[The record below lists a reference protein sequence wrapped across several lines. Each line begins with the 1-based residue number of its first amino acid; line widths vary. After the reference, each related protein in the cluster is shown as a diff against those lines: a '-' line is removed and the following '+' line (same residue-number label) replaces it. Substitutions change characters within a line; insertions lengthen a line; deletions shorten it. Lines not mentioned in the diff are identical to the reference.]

1 MATEN
6 QTRENQ
12 TQLEPTNFIFVCCQ
26 HGSEKAVKS
35 EIAESHPGLNFA
47 FSRPGFLTF
56 KLTPEATLPLKFS
69 LTSTFARASGWSC
82 GKVSGDDASALVE
95 EVLKSPAAAVCD
107 HVHVWQRDTHVP
119 GKKGFEP
126 GQSILANEMAG
137 LIAASPAM
145 ADRKVPGNQ
154 IAKANELV
162 LDVVM
167 VEPNEWWFGFHY
179 ATTTAGRWPGGV
191 PRIDANQEVISRAY
205 FKLDEALRWSGIKI
219 NPGDV
224 CAEIGSAPGGACQLL
239 LEQEAIVIGVDPA
252 EMETE
257 ILENPNFTH
266 IRRRGN
272 EVRKKDLRS
281 VRWLMADVNAA
292 PTYTLDTIDEMVTS
306 ASVDVTGVVLTLKLV
321 DMKFADQIGAF
332 RKRVKGLGFSVV
344 KSRQLAFNRGE
355 ICLVGVKD
363 RFALRSS
370 QQRSRATKKPPSQET
385 TSAASD
391 QTESLKDENP
401 DDPPQ
406 VDSSQV

>member
-1 MATEN
+1 MAIEN
-6 QTRENQ
+6 QTPEN
-12 TQLEPTNFIFVCCQ
+12 LSPLKPTDFIFVCCQ

-35 EIAESHPGLNFA
+35 EIAEAYPGLNFA

-56 KLTPEATLPLKFS
+56 KLTPEASLPLKFS
-69 LTSTFARASGWSC
+69 LTSTFARTSGWSF
-82 GKVSGDDASALVE
+82 GKATGDDAAALVD
-95 EVLKSPAAAVCD
+95 EVLKSPAAKICD

-126 GQSILANEMAG
+126 GQSILADEMAG
-137 LIAASPAM
+137 LIAASPVM
-145 ADRKVPGNQ
+145 SDRKVAPNQ
-154 IAKANELV
+154 VAKANELI
-162 LDVVM
+162 LNVVM
-167 VEPNEWWFGFHY
+167 VEPNQWWFGFHY

-191 PRIDANQEVISRAY
+191 PKINTSQEVISRAY
-205 FKLDEALRWSGIKI
+205 FKLDEALLWSGIKI

-239 LEQEAIVIGVDPA
+239 LEQGAIVIGVDPA

-257 ILENPNFTH
+257 VLENPNFTH

-292 PTYTLDTIDEMVTS
+292 PTYTLDTIEEMVTS
-306 ASVDVTGVVLTLKLV
+306 SSVDVTGVVLTLKLV

-344 KSRQLAFNRGE
+344 KTRQLAFNRGE

-370 QQRSRATKKPPSQET
+370 RQRARAAKKPEAEKPN
-385 TSAASD
+385 SAKPVD
-391 QTESLKDENP
+391 ESAP
-401 DDPPQ
+401 
-406 VDSSQV
+406 

>member
-1 MATEN
+1 MSTEK
-6 QTRENQ
+6 QPAAKPQ
-12 TQLEPTNFIFVCCQ
+12 QLEPTDFLFVCCQ
-26 HGSEKAVKS
+26 HGSEKALKS
-35 EIAESHPGLNFA
+35 EIAEAYPGLNFA

-69 LTSTFARASGWSC
+69 LTSTFARTSGWSL
-82 GKVSGDDASALVE
+82 GKATGDDAAALVK
-95 EVLKSPAAAVCD
+95 EVVKSPVAKVCD

-126 GQSILANEMAG
+126 GQSVLADEVAR
-137 LIAASPAM
+137 LITASPVM
-145 ADRKVPGNQ
+145 ADRKVAPNQ
-154 IAKANELV
+154 VAKANELI

-167 VEPNEWWFGFHY
+167 VEPNQWWFGFHY

-191 PRIDANQEVISRAY
+191 PKIDASQEVISRAY
-205 FKLDEALRWSGIKI
+205 FKLAEALLWSGIKI

-257 ILENPNFTH
+257 VLENPNFTH

-281 VRWLMADVNAA
+281 VKWLMADVNAA
-292 PTYTLDTIDEMVTS
+292 PTYTLDTIEEMVTS

-344 KSRQLAFNRGE
+344 KTRQLAFNRGE

-370 QQRSRATKKPPSQET
+370 RQRARVVKKAET
-385 TSAASD
+385 EKPAAAKSAGE
-391 QTESLKDENP
+391 ESVDEKTGMLGKIK
-401 DDPPQ
+401 
-406 VDSSQV
+406 

>member
-1 MATEN
+1 MSTEKQTPEN
-6 QTRENQ
+6 QP
-12 TQLEPTNFIFVCCQ
+12 QLEPTEFIFVCCQ
-26 HGSEKAVKS
+26 HGSEKALKS
-35 EIAESHPGLNFA
+35 EISEAHPGLNFA

-56 KLTPEATLPLKFS
+56 KLTPEAALPLKFS
-69 LTSTFARASGWSC
+69 LTSTFARTSGWSF
-82 GKVSGDDASALVE
+82 GKATGDDAAVLVE
-95 EVLKSPAAAVCD
+95 EVLQSPAAKVCD

-126 GQSILANEMAG
+126 GQSVLADEMAG
-137 LIAASPAM
+137 LIAASPVM
-145 ADRKVPGNQ
+145 ADRKVLGNQ
-154 IAKANELV
+154 VAKANELV

-191 PRIDANQEVISRAY
+191 PKIDASQEVISRAY
-205 FKLDEALRWSGIKI
+205 FKLDEALLWSGIKI

-239 LEQEAIVIGVDPA
+239 LEQGAIVIGVDPA

-257 ILENPNFTH
+257 VLENPNFTH

-281 VRWLMADVNAA
+281 VRWLIADVNAA
-292 PTYTLDTIDEMVTS
+292 PTYTLDTIEEMVTS
-306 ASVDVTGVVLTLKLV
+306 SSVDVTGVVLTLKLV
-321 DMKFADQIGAF
+321 DMKFADQIGAY
-332 RKRVKGLGFSVV
+332 RQRLKGLGFAVV

-370 QQRSRATKKPPSQET
+370 RQRARVAKKPET
-385 TSAASD
+385 EKLETEKPVAAKPV
-391 QTESLKDENP
+391 EEN
-401 DDPPQ
+401 
-406 VDSSQV
+406 S

>member
-1 MATEN
+1 MFAEN
-6 QTRENQ
+6 PPP
-12 TQLEPTNFIFVCCQ
+12 LEPADFIFVCCQ

-35 EIAESHPGLNFA
+35 EIADGYSGLNFA

-56 KLTPEATLPLKFS
+56 KLTEDASLPLKFS
-69 LTSTFARASGWSC
+69 LTSTFARTSGWSC
-82 GKVSGDDASALVE
+82 GKVSGDDAAALVG
-95 EVLKSPAAAVCD
+95 EVLKSPAAKLCD

-126 GQSILANEMAG
+126 GQSILADEMAS
-137 LIAASPAM
+137 LIAASPSM
-145 ADRKVPGNQ
+145 ADRKVAANQ
-154 IAKANELV
+154 IAQANELV

-191 PRIDANQEVISRAY
+191 PKIDASQEVISRAY

-219 NPGDV
+219 KPGDV

-292 PTYTLDTIDEMVTS
+292 PTYTLDIVEEMVTS
-306 ASVDVTGVVLTLKLV
+306 SSVDVTGVVLTLKLV
-321 DMKFADQIGAF
+321 DMKFADQIAEF

-370 QQRSRATKKPPSQET
+370 RQRVKTSKKPASKEAS
-385 TSAASD
+385 SAATD
-391 QTESLKDENP
+391 KES
-401 DDPPQ
+401 
-406 VDSSQV
+406 S